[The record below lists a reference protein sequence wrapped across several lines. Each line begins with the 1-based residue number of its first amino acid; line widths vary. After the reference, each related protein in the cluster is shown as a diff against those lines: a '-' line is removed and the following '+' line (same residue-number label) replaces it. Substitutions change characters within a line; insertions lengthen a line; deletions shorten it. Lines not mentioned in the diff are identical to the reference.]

1 MKKFSSLLFAI
12 VLVMGL
18 GFASFASGKEVKRSI
33 TINLDAKM
41 GGQVLEKGTYTVK
54 YVEGEDG
61 EMVFLKGSREV
72 VKLPYKTTKLGKAPS
87 ENAVILKANSDGSY
101 SIKRI
106 EIKGTDTAISFE

>member
-1 MKKFSSLLFAI
+1 MKKLGSLFFAI

-33 TINLDAKM
+33 TINIDAKM
-41 GGQVLEKGTYTVK
+41 GGQVLGKGTYTVK

-61 EMVFLKGSREV
+61 ELVFLKGSREM
-72 VKLPYKTTKLGKAPS
+72 VKVPYKTSKLSKAPS

-106 EIKGTDTAISFE
+106 EIKGTDVAISFE

>member
-1 MKKFSSLLFAI
+1 MKKRGSLFFAI
-12 VLVMGL
+12 ILVMAL
-18 GFASFASGKEVKRSI
+18 SLASIASGKEVKRSI

-41 GGQVLEKGTYTVK
+41 GGQVLAKGTYTVK

-72 VKLPYKTTKLGKAPS
+72 VKLSYKTTRLNKSAS
-87 ENAVILKANSDGSY
+87 ENAVILKSNSDGSY

-106 EIKGTDTAISFE
+106 EIKGTDIAISFE

>member
-1 MKKFSSLLFAI
+1 MKKRGSLFFAI
-12 VLVMGL
+12 VLVMALGL
-18 GFASFASGKEVKRSI
+18 ASLASGKEVKRSI

-54 YVEGEDG
+54 YIEGEDG
-61 EMVFLKGSREV
+61 ELVFLKGSREV
-72 VKLPYKTTKLGKAPS
+72 VKLSYKTTKLGKSAS

-106 EIKGTDTAISFE
+106 EIKGTDIAISFE